1 MDKLKTI
8 ICNYV
13 DIKVADIRDD
23 MSLNADLGL
32 DSLSLTMM
40 IMDIEESFGCEIPES
55 AIHEFQTLNDLY
67 SYVEENG
74 TGI

>member
-1 MDKLKTI
+1 MDKLKKI

-13 DIKVADIRDD
+13 DACPDDIGDN
-23 MSLNADLGL
+23 MSLNAEIGL
-32 DSLSLTMM
+32 DSLGLIMM

-55 AIHEFQTLNDLY
+55 ALHEFQTLNDLY
-67 SYVEENG
+67 LYVEENG